1 MNEYEKY
8 KALMEAEQYSKK
20 NMGIEN
26 KPKKKKGFGC
36 LILTIV
42 IALFLILFYFF
53 ALYYRHRL
61 FIELGL

>member
-20 NMGIEN
+20 NMGIE
-26 KPKKKKGFGC
+26 KQQKKKKNYGC
-36 LILTIV
+36 LFSITVISILLV
-42 IALFLILFYFF
+42 LFYIFII
-53 ALYYRHRL
+53 YYRHRL